1 MGRAADGDPASA
13 HLRVALLILRV
24 GELIESLDTS
34 GVEPLGPTPIRYS
47 ARVLLL
53 LTIDGERTMGSLS
66 RALRRHPTTLTH
78 TVDQLER
85 RGLVARMPHAQDR
98 RATIV
103 RITESGRAGVERLAR
118 QLRGSV
124 RALGGLSS
132 GDAEQLVVLLG
143 KVGGI
148 DGDGPLAAG
157 VDDGRS
163 NRQPDQ
169 RSSRWPNTAPSA
181 RSRSTTR

>member
-13 HLRVALLILRV
+13 HLRAALLILRV

-157 VDDGRS
+157 ADDGRS

-169 RSSRWPNTAPSA
+169 RSSRGPNTAPSA